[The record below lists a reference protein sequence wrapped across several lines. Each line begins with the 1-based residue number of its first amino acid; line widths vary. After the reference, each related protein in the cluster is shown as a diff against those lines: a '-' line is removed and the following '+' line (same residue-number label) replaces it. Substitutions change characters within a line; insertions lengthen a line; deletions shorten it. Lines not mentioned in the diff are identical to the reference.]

1 MCGCARR
8 RCEADVRKVADCR
21 RGVSERASM
30 RMRDVL
36 KRIIPH
42 QSELLLLAFRFN
54 CRQQQAVRGAFLDDG
69 GLRPCSVR

>member
-1 MCGCARR
+1 MVLRR

-42 QSELLLLAFRFN
+42 QSELLLLDF
-54 CRQQQAVRGAFLDDG
+54 RQQQAIKGAFHDVG
-69 GLRPCSVR
+69 RRPCSVR